1 MKKLAIFDLDGTL
14 LDTLEDLKNSVN
26 YALSANGLPERSLD
40 EVRRFVGNGIRLLI
54 ERAVPQGTAAELTDA
69 VFADF
74 KAHYSAHSMDTTA
87 PYAGIAELLA
97 ELKSE
102 GRLLGVVSNKA
113 DAPAKALIRHYFP
126 DTFDSVV
133 GEREGVRKKPAP
145 DSVLETM
152 SELDCKAEDC
162 VYIGDSDV
170 DFMTAKNAGCDC
182 ILVSWGF
189 RSRQQLEVLGADKIA
204 DSVDSL
210 VKMLFA

>member
-1 MKKLAIFDLDGTL
+1 MKKLMIFDLDGTL

-26 YALSANGLPERSLD
+26 FALRSNGLPERSLD

-54 ERAVPQGTAAELTDA
+54 ERAVPQGTQPELTDK
-69 VFADF
+69 VFDDF
-74 KAHYSAHSMDTTA
+74 KAHYSANSTVKTK
-87 PYAGIAELLA
+87 PYSGISKLLQK
-97 ELKSE
+97 LKNE

-113 DAPAKALIRHYFP
+113 DAPAKALIGHYFP

-152 SELDCKAEDC
+152 ADLGCNAGDC

-170 DFMTAKNAGCDC
+170 DFMTAKNAGTDC

-189 RSRQQLEVLGADKIA
+189 RSREQLESLGAEKIA
-204 DSVDSL
+204 DGIDEL
-210 VKMLFA
+210 EKMLLP